1 MKYLSLSILLICVVA
16 IATVAQDTITYKVS
30 FPNAVHHEAEIAI
43 QLGNISKERIHVVM
57 SKTSPGRYAVH
68 DFGKNVY
75 NVKAFGEQNNQLQIH
90 RIEPDAWEIS
100 NIQENLNLQYT
111 LFANHADGTYSGI
124 DADFA
129 NLNMPATFMWIEGM
143 EDLPIK
149 VIFDLPGTS
158 SWKIATQL
166 ELLDS
171 TTNTYFAP
179 DLQYFMD
186 SPCILGALK
195 TKELMIQDHEEL
207 KIKITLN
214 SEAEDTEIELLKAMM
229 QKVVMEQKGVFG
241 EFPSFNENTYTF
253 LCSYGPGFFGDGME
267 HRNSTM
273 ISSSMPLAG
282 NQNRLIGTIAHEF
295 FHVWNMERIR
305 PASLEP
311 FNFRKPA
318 ISQELWFGEGFTSY
332 YGDLSLCRAG
342 ILDENKYIGS
352 LSSLI
357 NFAVNSPGWSY
368 GSPVHMSELAT
379 YADRASFADDT
390 NFANTFLSY
399 YDYGQLIALALDLT
413 IRAKF
418 AEKSLDDLMKAMWL
432 KFGSDEVPFV
442 NDDIKKTLA
451 EVCNDDAFANSF
463 FAKHIYGN
471 EMPDFEGIF
480 DQFGYKLIKKNPG
493 RPGIGYAYL
502 KFDGDTATLL
512 SDPRVGSG
520 FYEAGVNKGDLILQI
535 DGQPVT
541 SYPELNF
548 IVGTRKVGDELEIQ
562 YSHLGKL
569 KIGTFKLK
577 EENQLVLVPKEK
589 FSIRLKEEEESLRS
603 RWLSSKIK

>member
-16 IATVAQDTITYKVS
+16 ILAIAQDTVTYKVS

-43 QLGNISKERIHVVM
+43 QLGNINKERINVVM

-75 NVKAFGEQNNQLQIH
+75 NVKAFGENNDHLQIK
-90 RIEPDAWEIS
+90 RVEPDVWEIG
-100 NIQENLNLQYT
+100 NIQEDLSLEYT

-124 DADFA
+124 DDDFA

-143 EDLPIK
+143 EDMPIK
-149 VIFDLPGTS
+149 VVFELPKS
-158 SWKIATQL
+158 SNWKIATQL

-171 TTNTYFAP
+171 AANSYFARN
-179 DLQYFMD
+179 LQYFMD

-207 KIKITLN
+207 KIKLALN
-214 SEAEDTEIELLKAMM
+214 SEAEDTEIELLKTMM
-229 QKVVMEQKGVFG
+229 EKVVMEQKYIFG
-241 EFPSFNENTYTF
+241 EFPSFNDNTYTF
-253 LCSYGPGFFGDGME
+253 LCSYGAGFYGDGME

-273 ISSSMPLAG
+273 ISSSLALAG

-295 FHVWNMERIR
+295 FHVWNIERIR
-305 PASLEP
+305 PQSLEP
-311 FNFRKPA
+311 FDFRKPA
-318 ISQELWFGEGFTSY
+318 VSQELWFGEGFTSY

-342 ILDENKYIGS
+342 ILDKNKYIGS

-368 GSPVHMSELAT
+368 GSPVYMSELAT
-379 YADRASFADDT
+379 YADRSSFVDDT

-413 IRAKF
+413 IQAKF
-418 AEKSLDDLMKAMWL
+418 PEKSLDDLMKAMWL
-432 KFGSDEVPFV
+432 KFGKDEVPYV
-442 NDDIKKTLA
+442 NADIEKTVA
-451 EVCNDDAFANSF
+451 EICNDEEFAASF
-463 FAKHIYGN
+463 FEKYIFGN

-480 DQFGYKLIKKNPG
+480 DQFGYKLINKNPG

-502 KFDGDTATLL
+502 KFEGDTATLL

-569 KIGTFKLK
+569 NKGTFKLK
-577 EENQLVLVPKEK
+577 EENQLILVPKEK
-589 FSIRLKEEEESLRS
+589 FSIRLKEEEEKLRGS
-603 RWLSSKIK
+603 WLSTKIK

>member
-1 MKYLSLSILLICVVA
+1 MKHVSLSILLLCLVA
-16 IATVAQDTITYKVS
+16 LTAAAQDTITYKIS

-43 QLGNISKERIHVVM
+43 HLGNIDEDHINVVM
-57 SKTSPGRYAVH
+57 SRTSPGRYAVH

-75 NVKAFGEQNNQLQIH
+75 NLKAFGADKEPLKTH
-90 RIEPDAWEIS
+90 RTEPDVWQV
-100 NIQENLNLQYT
+100 NTMQQNLNLQYT

-129 NLNMPATFMWIEGM
+129 NLNMPATFMWIE
-143 EDLPIK
+143 ETSHLPIK
-149 VIFDLPGTS
+149 LVFDLPGAN
-158 SWKIATQL
+158 SWEIATQL
-166 ELLDS
+166 KLLDS
-171 TTNTYFAP
+171 ATNTYFAP
-179 DLQYFMD
+179 DLQFFMD

-195 TKELMIQDHEEL
+195 TTEVMLPEKEEVNLMMA
-207 KIKITLN
+207 LN
-214 SEAEDTEIELLKAMM
+214 SEAEDAEIELLKNMT
-229 QKVVMEQKGVFG
+229 QKVVLEQMHVFG
-241 EFPSFNENTYTF
+241 EFPYFNDSTYTF
-253 LCSYGPGFFGDGME
+253 LCSYGAGFYGDGME

-273 ISSSMPLAG
+273 ISSPLPLTG

-305 PASLEP
+305 PATLEP
-311 FNFRKPA
+311 FDFRNPA
-318 ISQELWFGEGFTSY
+318 VSQELWFGEGFTSY

-352 LSSLI
+352 LSALI
-357 NFAVNSPGWSY
+357 NLVVNSPGWSF

-399 YDYGQLIALALDLT
+399 YNYGQLIALALDLT

-418 AEKSLDDLMKAMWL
+418 PEKSLDDLMKAMWEE
-432 KFGSDEVPFV
+432 FGKDEVPYV
-442 NDDIKKTLA
+442 NADIKETLA
-451 EVCNDDAFANSF
+451 EICNDAEFANSF
-463 FAKHIYGN
+463 FARHIFGN
-471 EMPDFEGIF
+471 EMPDFQDIF
-480 DQFGYKLIKKNPG
+480 DKFGYKLIIKNPG
-493 RPGIGYAYL
+493 RPGIGYTYL
-502 KFDGDTATLL
+502 KFDGDTARLL

-562 YSHLGKL
+562 YSHFGKL
-569 KIGTFKLK
+569 KKGTFKLK
-577 EENQLVLVPKEK
+577 EENQLVLVPKEM
-589 FSIRLKEEEESLRS
+589 FSIRLNEEEKQLRQ
-603 RWLSSKIK
+603 RWLASKQK